1 MVRAAGLE
9 PAQLFRAEGFSYH
22 FGFRRLALARS
33 RIRLV
38 CGLDYT
44 FTVARSRFRCCS
56 SSLYTFAPAV
66 QLERLARD
74 CLLPVSPNLGSSAPS
89 VSRRA
94 LNLLKSLASTN
105 FATPACLIPI
115 AFSQAALKCFPDL
128 PYLFSEGQ
136 PCSRPSGSRAKAVS
150 HPTSLLAG
158 L

>member
-1 MVRAAGLE
+1 MQILVRAAGLE

-22 FGFRRLALARS
+22 FGFRRLAWARS

-44 FTVARSRFRCCS
+44 FTFARSRLRCCP
-56 SSLYTFAPAV
+56 SSLYTFAPV
-66 QLERLARD
+66 VRPGRLARD

-105 FATPACLIPI
+105 FATPALGINLAVWCGPANEKTRLRIL
-115 AFSQAALKCFPDL
+115 AVLL
-128 PYLFSEGQ
+128 LFSYDVE
-136 PCSRPSGSRAKAVS
+136 
-150 HPTSLLAG
+150 
-158 L
+158 